1 MEKTKERGVT
11 LVETIVAMS
20 LVVIISL
27 AIYTTLNYSVT
38 AHSKEKCNNFFA
50 GEIENVAMCY
60 YNSNDNYENI
70 NATKFEQLFKFT
82 YGIEPDDSYIEFD
95 INSDVEPN
103 IVRSLTIFYS
113 SDYKMLKVS
122 EKENASYKIV
132 FSFNDQTKIT
142 AKHIIDDSAFL
153 QREV

>member
-11 LVETIVAMS
+11 LVETIIAMA
-20 LVVIISL
+20 LVVVISL

-38 AHSKEKCNNFFA
+38 SHSKDKCKIFFA

-60 YNSNDNYENI
+60 YNSNDNYTNI

-82 YGIEPDDSYIEFD
+82 YEIETEESYIEFD
-95 INSDVEPN
+95 TDDAVEPN
-103 IVRSLTIFYS
+103 VVRSLTIFYS
-113 SDYKMLKVS
+113 SGFNILKVS

-132 FSFNDQTKIT
+132 FSLQDETKIV
-142 AKHIIDDSAFL
+142 AKNVYDDSAFL
-153 QREV
+153 QKEV